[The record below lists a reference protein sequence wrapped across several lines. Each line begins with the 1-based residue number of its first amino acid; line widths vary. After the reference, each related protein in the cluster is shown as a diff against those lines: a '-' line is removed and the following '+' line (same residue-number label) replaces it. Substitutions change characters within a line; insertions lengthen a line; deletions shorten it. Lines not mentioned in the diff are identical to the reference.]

1 MRISDWSS
9 DVCSSDLLEVHDV
22 ADHVELVGD
31 PVAAMH
37 VAGLAGEVEGLA
49 AGVALAERDRLG
61 RRLAGVQQ
69 AAELQAGLQA
79 DGHLGLHV
87 GELLLAERSAEH
99 TSELPSLMRPS
110 YAVLCLHKHT
120 TITRNPAA

>member
-37 VAGLAGEVEGLA
+37 VAGLAGDVEGLA

-87 GELLLAERSAEH
+87 GAQIGRASCRVRGCQYV
-99 TSELPSLMRPS
+99 SIP
-110 YAVLCLHKHT
+110 AVAVALKNK
-120 TITRNPAA
+120 INSN